1 MTPHA
6 RTRCIA
12 SFVALAAI
20 ALPATLAH
28 AGVWRWGCIGPMG
41 DDHIAF
47 NRDVLVVIAGKKP
60 VRDLETIVMS
70 DNIDGGS
77 ATKTTYRSENGDGLA
92 SPQVFLGDGAAP
104 VKVTLT
110 EQSSKRTA
118 RIKKL
123 IDGCRDEI
131 TERFRKTW
139 RLEIGAEPARTVT
152 LSCMEYQLS
161 TPGGRKCR

>member
-1 MTPHA
+1 MMQRVRRVTG
-6 RTRCIA
+6 T
-12 SFVALAAI
+12 ALITAI
-20 ALPATLAH
+20 ALPATLSH

-60 VRDLETIVMS
+60 VRDLTTVVMR
-70 DNIDGGS
+70 DEIDGGT
-77 ATKTTYRSENGDGLA
+77 ATKATYLSDNGDGLA
-92 SPQVFLGDGAAP
+92 SPQLFHSDGPTP

-118 RIKKL
+118 RTKKL

-131 TERFRKTW
+131 TERFTKTY
-139 RLEIGAEPARTVT
+139 RLEIGTEPARTVT

-161 TPGGRKCR
+161 TTGGRKCR

>member
-1 MTPHA
+1 MTQ
-6 RTRCIA
+6 RVRRIA
-12 SFVALAAI
+12 GTALIAAV

-47 NRDVLVVIAGKKP
+47 NRDVLVLIAGKKP
-60 VRDLETIVMS
+60 VRDLTTVVMR
-70 DNIDGGS
+70 DEIDVGA
-77 ATKTTYRSENGDGLA
+77 ATKATYLSANGDGLT
-92 SPQVFLGDGAAP
+92 SPQLFHGDSAAP

-131 TERFRKTW
+131 TERFTKTY
-139 RLEIGAEPARTVT
+139 RVEIGAEPARTVT

-161 TPGGRKCR
+161 TTGGRKCR